1 MRRVALVTAGILL
14 VLQVLP
20 AQTGGRF
27 EARTAH
33 YRVVSEVSRAH
44 AERTAD
50 RLEATLA
57 IFNDYFHFDLDELP
71 ARMRVRVFADRSDFD
86 SYLRSEIGE
95 TREDFIYLHYGD
107 LARSELV
114 GYFREDEEYE
124 YSLNHQAFIQYLRSF
139 VANPPLWMR
148 EGFAVY
154 FEEIDYD
161 PETGQ
166 AVYRENLAWLDT
178 LKAMITGDSGPSP
191 IPVDRMLRIDVAG
204 ARDRLEAFYPQAW
217 GMVSFLLNT
226 EDRDVNR
233 IMWDA
238 MNALE
243 PTAAMLQNAR
253 AVEREAV
260 RWVGR
265 ERLVEAFLTYIDERR
280 SFRGL
285 VEDGMRLYEEG
296 ETEAAEEAFVKAVN
310 LREDNY
316 VPYYYLGLLNYDR
329 ENYSLADFYYRQALE
344 RGADEAL
351 TSYALGVNAYADNR
365 TEQATE
371 YLERTIE
378 LAPEAYGDQAE
389 QLISRM
395 E

>member
-1 MRRVALVTAGILL
+1 MRRVVLVIAGILL
-14 VLQVLP
+14 ISQMVA

-27 EARTAH
+27 EARTEH
-33 YRVVSEVSRAH
+33 YRVVSEVSQAH
-44 AERTAD
+44 ADRTAG

-57 IFNDYFHFDLDELP
+57 IFNDYFHFELAELP
-71 ARMRVRVFADRSDFD
+71 DRMRVRVFDTKSDFD
-86 SYLRSEIGE
+86 SYLRAEIGE

-114 GYFREDEEYE
+114 GYHREDEEYE

-154 FEEIDYD
+154 FEDIDYD

-166 AVYRENLAWLDT
+166 AVYQENLAWLET
-178 LKAMITGDSGPSP
+178 LKAMVSGGSARRP
-191 IPVDRMLRIDVAG
+191 IALGQMLRIDVET
-204 ARDRLEAFYPQAW
+204 ARNRLDAFYPQAW
-217 GMVSFLLNT
+217 GMVSFLLNS

-238 MNALE
+238 INALR
-243 PTAAMLQNAR
+243 PAAPMLQNAR
-253 AVEREAV
+253 AVEQEAV
-260 RWVGR
+260 RWVDE
-265 ERLVEAFLTYIDERR
+265 ERLESSFLTYLEERR

-285 VEDGMRLYEEG
+285 VEDGMRLYEDG
-296 ETEAAEEAFVKAVN
+296 ETEAAEETFVKAIN

-329 ENYSLADFYYRQALE
+329 ENYSLADYYYQQALD
-344 RGADEAL
+344 RGAEEAL
-351 TSYALGVNAYADNR
+351 TYYALGVNAYADNR
-365 TEQATE
+365 FEQATN

-378 LAPEAYGDQAE
+378 LAPEAYGVQAE